1 MGMKGKSIGKKREE
15 ETYEA
20 EEVKPLM
27 KTLQGFRTPFKYRT
41 SFIFLDKF
49 KQGWFLVGV
58 VVFVGCLIVTI
69 YELQ

>member
-1 MGMKGKSIGKKREE
+1 
-15 ETYEA
+15 
-20 EEVKPLM
+20 M
-27 KTLQGFRTPFKYRT
+27 KTLKEFRTPFKYRT
-41 SFIFLDKF
+41 SFIFSDKF